1 MILINLNVFNMKYL
15 CILLLSGIY
24 IMSSAQQHWTMGEKY
39 LKLNGQPVFMNGVNY
54 IPSDNWLMVLENW
67 KPEVIEE
74 DLSTLK
80 ANGVDYIRFCPL
92 WNFTQPGK
100 NKFNEKVFE
109 RIDYVFEVAEK
120 TGIKVQIAPI
130 TGWMSGG
137 VFLPPWA
144 DGELFIDS
152 EIIEGQVNLVT
163 TIAERYKDA
172 PALQGYDFGNEINV
186 LLDRMKLKGTPED
199 VKKWMSTVYNA
210 YHNADPDHFVTNG
223 GGTGFNPFFNI
234 WSLSETSDYMSVH
247 TYPYFHGTWDMDPWL
262 GMRTSYSPNFVTAW
276 AEMMRKP
283 VLVQEIGASE
293 SWMDKLK
300 VPRYL
305 QVTYYSTWADGAAG
319 YWWWCSHNIDR
330 NYKVKSDGL
339 YTEYSISTFKN
350 GDFSD
355 LEYELGLLDIDNQV
369 KPVGQAFHKCTK
381 TVNKLG
387 LKWKDML
394 PTVYILIPEKA
405 EYQETMLNFITP
417 YVLAKQS
424 HMNVKLWPEWN
435 PIPKDASAALIPG
448 FALSDKGK
456 THVRNFLENGGK
468 VLQSFYHDFG
478 DFKSDG
484 NPYSLENPK
493 ITVVKREG
501 LTELGQPLKARGD
514 VKFQKVLP
522 VENAEIIM
530 NTKDNQGNKHGVLYK
545 TMIGKGC
552 YYYLAANWEKALK
565 DIYNPWPEDDANI
578 VYSVLRP
585 DYEFQVDNKFVEFY
599 HKQNKDTNLLI
610 FINHS
615 DEFQHVQLS
624 SHKIYAFTD
633 ILTGEEQANDRNL
646 PLYMEPG
653 GAAFISFSNDYDK

>member
-1 MILINLNVFNMKYL
+1 MKYI

-74 DLSTLK
+74 DLATLK

-92 WNFTQPGK
+92 WNLTQPGK
-100 NKFNEKVFE
+100 NKFNEEVFK
-109 RIDYVFEVAEK
+109 RIDYVFKVAEE
-120 TGIKVQIAPI
+120 TGIMVQIAPI

-137 VFLPPWA
+137 VFLPSWA
-144 DGELFIDS
+144 NGELFTDL

-163 TIAERYKDA
+163 EVARRYKDS

-186 LLDRMKLKGTPED
+186 LLDRMKLKGTPEE
-199 VKKWMSTVYNA
+199 VKEWMNTIYKA
-210 YHNADPDHFVTNG
+210 YQNEDPDHYITNG
-223 GGTGFNPFFNI
+223 SGTGFNRFFNI
-234 WSLSETSDYMSVH
+234 WSISETSDYMSVH

-276 AEMMRKP
+276 AEMMGKP

-293 SWMDKLK
+293 AWMDRLK
-300 VPRYL
+300 IPQYL
-305 QVTYYSTWADGAAG
+305 RVTYYSTWADGAAG

-330 NYKVKSDGL
+330 DYKVKSDGL
-339 YTEYSISTFKN
+339 YTEYSISTFEKGN
-350 GDFSD
+350 FSE
-355 LEYELGLLDIDNQV
+355 LEYELGLLDINNQV
-369 KPVGQAFHKCTK
+369 KPVGKAFKKCTE

-387 LKWKDML
+387 LNWKDVL
-394 PTVYILIPEKA
+394 PTLYIIIPEKA
-405 EYQETMLNFITP
+405 DYYETMLNFITP
-417 YVLAKQS
+417 YVLAKQI
-424 HMNVKLWPEWN
+424 HMDIKLWPEWE
-435 PIPKDASAALIPG
+435 PLPADAIAAVVPG
-448 FALSDKGK
+448 FALSEKGRN
-456 THVRNFLENGGK
+456 HVQGFLENGGK

-478 DFKSDG
+478 NFKSEG
-484 NPYSLENPK
+484 TPYKLKDPE

-501 LTELGQPLKARGD
+501 LTELGQPLNARGN
-514 VKFQKVLP
+514 VEIKKVFHAK
-522 VENAEIIM
+522 NAEIIM
-530 NTKDNQGNKHGVLYK
+530 NTKDNQGNEHGILYK
-545 TMIGKGC
+545 TQVGEGC

-565 DIYNPWPEDDANI
+565 EIYHPWPEDDAHL

-585 DYEFQVDNKFVEFY
+585 DNIFQVDNKYVEFY

-615 DEFQHVQLS
+615 DEFQPVQLS
-624 SHKIYAFTD
+624 SDRPHTFTNV
-633 ILTGEEQANDRNL
+633 LTGENL
-646 PLYMEPG
+646 ATERDLSLHLEPG
-653 GAAFISFSNDYDK
+653 GAAFVSFPNNNDK